1 MNIST
6 QTVITDTKLKSM
18 SEEIRREVSRR
29 RTFAIISHPDA
40 GKTTLTEKLLL
51 YGGALD
57 LAGSVTAK
65 KRQRETASDWMELE
79 KKRGISISST
89 VLQFDY
95 GNYRLNL
102 LDTPGHKDFSE
113 DTYRVLMA
121 VDAVIMVIDA
131 GKGIESQTRKLF
143 EICRKRGIP
152 IFTFMNKL
160 DRPSM
165 APLELIDQVE
175 KVLNLHAFPV
185 TWPLGNGQNFKGV
198 YDRLR
203 KEVHLFERAP
213 GGAYKA
219 PVSIRDIC
227 DPLVKDTLSE
237 QIYNEVAE
245 EIAILDGAHGGFDRD
260 AVLQGNTTPVYFG
273 SAANNF
279 GVELLLKGFQ
289 EYSSGPAP
297 RKATSDWIPLDSLH
311 FSGFVFK
318 VQTNM
323 NPLHRDRMVF
333 VRVCS
338 GKFYRDMTMY
348 HVRLGK
354 EIRLS
359 SCHNVFGRNREIAEE
374 AYPGDIIGFV
384 TRADFRV
391 GDTISTDP
399 NLIFE
404 EIPRFAPECFAF
416 LHNSL
421 PSGYKSFRKGV
432 EHLLAEDI
440 VQVFHVQGH
449 KSSLPLLGAVGHLQ
463 FEVMQYR
470 LKDEYGAESRLEAM
484 PWKVL
489 RWLETSL
496 NDTDLKQSLPHG
508 AALGAD
514 DQGRTVALF
523 PSEWSL
529 KYFSEKNPSVKLSD
543 SPGKMR

>member
-1 MNIST
+1 MDIST
-6 QTVITDTKLKSM
+6 QTLITDTKLKSI
-18 SEEIRREVSRR
+18 SEDIQREASRR

-57 LAGSVTAK
+57 LAGSVAAK

-95 GNYRLNL
+95 ENYRLNL

-143 EICRKRGIP
+143 EICKKRGIP

-165 APLELIDQVE
+165 APLELIDQLE

-185 TWPLGNGQNFKGV
+185 IWPLGNGQHFKGA
-198 YDRLR
+198 YDRIR
-203 KEVHLFERAP
+203 KEVHLFERVP

-219 PVSIRDIC
+219 PVSICDIR
-227 DPLVKDTLSE
+227 DPLVKDILSE
-237 QIYNEVAE
+237 QTYHEVVE
-245 EIAILDGAHGGFDRD
+245 EIAILDDAHGGFARD
-260 AVLQGNTTPVYFG
+260 AVLQGKTTPVFFG

-279 GVELLLKGFQ
+279 GVELLLRGFL
-289 EYSSGPAP
+289 EYSSAPAP
-297 RKATSDWIPLDSLH
+297 RKAISGWIPLDNLH

-338 GKFYRDMTMY
+338 GRFYRDMMI
-348 HVRLGK
+348 HHARLGK

-359 SCHNVFGRNREIAEE
+359 SCHNVFGRSREVAGE

-399 NLIFE
+399 DLVFE

-421 PSGYKSFRKGV
+421 SSSYKSFRKGV

-440 VQVFHVQGH
+440 VQVFHLQEP
-449 KSSLPLLGAVGHLQ
+449 KSNLTLLGAVGPLQ

-470 LKDEYGAESRLEAM
+470 LKDEYGAESRLESM

-489 RWLETSL
+489 RWLEDPL
-496 NDTDLKQSLPHG
+496 NNMDLQQSLPHG
-508 AALGAD
+508 AALGTD
-514 DQGRTVALF
+514 EQGRTVILF

-529 KYFSEKNPSVKLSD
+529 KYFSEKNPSIKLSD
-543 SPGKMR
+543 SPGKMS